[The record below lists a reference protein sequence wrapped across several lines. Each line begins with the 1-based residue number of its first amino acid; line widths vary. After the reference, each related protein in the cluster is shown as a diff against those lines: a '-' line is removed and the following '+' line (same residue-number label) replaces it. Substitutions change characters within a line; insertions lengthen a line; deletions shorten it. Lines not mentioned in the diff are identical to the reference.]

1 MKLSVAILILAAA
14 VFVSPAFFEP
24 LGIMS
29 DDAYR
34 NADWLSIR
42 LFDAHAFESIHL
54 NRQWPLWCPYVGG
67 GYPTWQHP
75 SDGSFTPWILTILAF
90 GPVVGVKFNLILFV
104 FFGGLGV
111 FFLCADILRYGRA
124 ASLFAALGFITAGW
138 LPSMMLVGF
147 YNQYTYMLVPMTLYF
162 LIRSFTNARFVIP
175 TAALFALYI
184 TQGVSGVYAL
194 AIVCGLMTLLHV
206 VQFENRRPR
215 FHWKPGVVF
224 AVALA
229 LASSMAAVKIAGVRD
244 LVSRGYYAHGMS
256 DAQTIYEHIDEGD
269 FFYTSPLHFIR
280 SAAGHVPKKAA
291 YNEHGR
297 PLDDEYAWLGA
308 PWIAL
313 VLFIFG
319 AWIARRRLW
328 PFLVVGAI
336 VLLLCFGPYLG
347 LDLYRVLIWPF
358 KTLRRISQ
366 FYKYFNFYI
375 LFVIILASGGAV
387 AWLANRFQGK
397 KAKMAVGLCFAALLP
412 QAAMHASLFHELFKN
427 PMPII
432 ERSPVF
438 YQVESVRDRADE
450 DDSTLY
456 REGARPGK
464 LVEYYNFARNVGT
477 VDWYADIYLPEN
489 SLPKHFVTK
498 ANDVVENTWYKGEVW
513 SDSKGI
519 AIEDYSFTA
528 NTQRAAINATS
539 LGVIVFNQNYDP
551 DWKSEQGLVHDHDG
565 LLSVQIDKPGR
576 REILLNYRPRKFYT
590 SLMISVLAIFLSGL
604 LWIRFNKESG

>member
-1 MKLSVAILILAAA
+1 MKLPVAIIILAAV

-24 LGIMS
+24 FGIMS

-42 LFDAHAFESIHL
+42 LFDAHVFESIHVGS
-54 NRQWPLWCPYVGG
+54 QWPLWCPYVGG

-90 GPVVGVKFNLILFV
+90 GPILGVKINLILFV
-104 FFGGLGV
+104 FLGGLGV
-111 FFLCADILRYGRA
+111 FLLCADILRYGRA
-124 ASLFAALGFITAGW
+124 ASLFAALGLMTAGW

-147 YNQYTYMLVPMTLYF
+147 YNQYSYMLVPMILYF
-162 LIRSFTNARFVIP
+162 LIRSFKQARFVIP
-175 TAALFALYI
+175 TAAFIALYI

-194 AIVCGLMTLLHV
+194 AMVCGLMTMLHV
-206 VQFENRRPR
+206 LKFENHRLR
-215 FHWKPGVVF
+215 FHWKPGVAF
-224 AVALA
+224 ALALA
-229 LASSMAAVKIAGVRD
+229 LASSMAVVKIVGVHD
-244 LVSRGYYAHGMS
+244 LVTRGYYAHGQS
-256 DAQTIYEHIDEGD
+256 DAQTIYEHIEEGD

-280 SAAGHVPKKAA
+280 SAAGHVPKKAT

-328 PFLVVGAI
+328 PFLIVGAI
-336 VLLLCFGPYLG
+336 VLVLCFGPYLG
-347 LDLYRVLIWPF
+347 LDLYRILIWPF
-358 KTLRRISQ
+358 KSLRRISQ

-375 LFVIILASGGAV
+375 LLVIILASGGAV

-397 KAKMAVGLCFAALLP
+397 KAKIAVGLCFAALLP
-412 QAAMHASLFHELFKN
+412 QAVMHASLFQELFKN
-427 PMPII
+427 PMPKI

-438 YQVESVRDRADE
+438 YQVESVRDHASE

-464 LVEYYNFARNVGT
+464 LVEYYNLSRNVGT

-489 SLPKHFVTK
+489 SVPKYFITK
-498 ANDVVENTWYKGEVW
+498 TNGVVKNQSYKGEVW
-513 SDSKGI
+513 ADSKGI
-519 AIEDYSFTA
+519 VIEDYSFTS
-528 NTQRAAINATS
+528 NTQSAVINAKS
-539 LGVIVFNQNYDP
+539 PGLVIFNQNYNA
-551 DWKSEQGLVHDHDG
+551 DWKSEQGLVLDHDG
-565 LLSVQIDKPGR
+565 LLSVQVDKPGSH
-576 REILLNYRPRKFYT
+576 EVLLKYRPRKLYFGLIV
-590 SLMISVLAIFLSGL
+590 SILSIFLCIF
-604 LWIRFNKESG
+604 LWIRKGCG